1 MVQKCEWKRRIHG
14 GLWMKWG
21 VGAVQV
27 ASTFSS
33 LIHVRVVMVEGRM
46 EWMMVEEKRITYV
59 SSVRIYYINLQAGD
73 HGPIRKTTV
82 AK

>member
-1 MVQKCEWKRRIHG
+1 VQG
-14 GLWMKWG
+14 
-21 VGAVQV
+21 

-73 HGPIRKTTV
+73 HGPIRKNHSCKT
-82 AK
+82 KENK

>member
-46 EWMMVEEKRITYV
+46 EWMMVEERE
-59 SSVRIYYINLQAGD
+59 LLM
-73 HGPIRKTTV
+73 
-82 AK
+82 